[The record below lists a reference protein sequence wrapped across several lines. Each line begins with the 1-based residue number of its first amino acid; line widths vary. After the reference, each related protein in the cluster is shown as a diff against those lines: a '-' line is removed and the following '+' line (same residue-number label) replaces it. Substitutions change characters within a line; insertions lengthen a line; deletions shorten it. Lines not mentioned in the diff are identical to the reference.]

1 MNKKGGGR
9 VAKKNPRR
17 SRHTAKTLD
26 QASRVMQL
34 RTVGADFRT
43 IAKQLGISTTRAYDL
58 QQIALKET
66 LRESTDDYIAV
77 QEQRVELLLRKAIT
91 GQSEASDGRDQAAL
105 INAALRATD
114 QLNRMRGVYDR
125 TETEAQTAA
134 ASLLDTLIET
144 SKRAAAQTTDP
155 EDTEQ

>member
-1 MNKKGGGR
+1 M
-9 VAKKNPRR
+9 AKMNPRKD
-17 SRHTAKTLD
+17 RHTAKTLE
-26 QASRVMQL
+26 QANKVMQL

-43 IAKQLGISTTRAYDL
+43 IAKQLGISPTRAYDL

-91 GQSEASDGRDQAAL
+91 GQNESSDGRDQAAL

-114 QLNRMRGVYDR
+114 QLNRMRGIYDR

-144 SKRAAAQTTDP
+144 SKRAAAQTNP
-155 EDTEQ
+155 EDTEE

>member
-1 MNKKGGGR
+1 M
-9 VAKKNPRR
+9 AKKNPRK

-26 QASRVMQL
+26 QANRVMQL
-34 RTVGADFRT
+34 RTVGVDFRT

-91 GQSEASDGRDQAAL
+91 GENEAVDGRDQAAL

-144 SKRAAAQTTDP
+144 SKRAAARTNT
-155 EDTEQ
+155 EDTE

>member
-1 MNKKGGGR
+1 M
-9 VAKKNPRR
+9 AKKNPRK
-17 SRHTAKTLD
+17 SRHTAKTLE
-26 QASRVMQL
+26 QANQVMQL
-34 RTVGADFRT
+34 RTVGANFRT

-91 GQSEASDGRDQAAL
+91 GENEASDGRDQAAL

-114 QLNRMRGVYDR
+114 QLNRMRGIYDR

-144 SKRAAAQTTDP
+144 SKRAATQSNM
-155 EDTEQ
+155 EEIE

>member
-1 MNKKGGGR
+1 M
-9 VAKKNPRR
+9 AKKNPRKD
-17 SRHTAKTLD
+17 RHTTKTLD
-26 QASRVMQL
+26 QANRVMQL
-34 RTVGADFRT
+34 RTVGADFRA

-66 LRESTDDYIAV
+66 LRESTDDYISV

-91 GQSEASDGRDQAAL
+91 GQNESTDSRGQAAL

-114 QLNRMRGVYDR
+114 QLNRMRGIYDR

-144 SKRAAAQTTDP
+144 SKRAAAQTSP
-155 EDTEQ
+155 EDTEE

>member
-1 MNKKGGGR
+1 M
-9 VAKKNPRR
+9 AKKNPRR

-91 GQSEASDGRDQAAL
+91 GQTEASDGRDQAAL

-114 QLNRMRGVYDR
+114 QLNRMRGIYDR

-144 SKRAAAQTTDP
+144 SKRAAAQTNT
-155 EDTEQ
+155 EDTE

>member
-1 MNKKGGGR
+1 M
-9 VAKKNPRR
+9 AKKNPRK

-26 QASRVMQL
+26 QANRVMQL
-34 RTVGADFRT
+34 RTVGVDFRT

-91 GQSEASDGRDQAAL
+91 GENEAVDGRDQAAL

-144 SKRAAAQTTDP
+144 SKRAAAQTNQG
-155 EDTEQ
+155 DTE

>member
-1 MNKKGGGR
+1 M
-9 VAKKNPRR
+9 AKKNPRQ
-17 SRHTAKTLD
+17 SRYTAKTLE
-26 QASRVMQL
+26 QANRVMQL

-91 GQSEASDGRDQAAL
+91 GQNESNDGRDQAAL

-114 QLNRMRGVYDR
+114 QLNRMRGIYDR

-144 SKRAAAQTTDP
+144 SKRAATQTNP
-155 EDTEQ
+155 ENTE

>member
-1 MNKKGGGR
+1 M
-9 VAKKNPRR
+9 AKKNPRR

-66 LRESTDDYIAV
+66 LREATDDYIAV

-91 GQSEASDGRDQAAL
+91 GENEARDGRDQAAL

-114 QLNRMRGVYDR
+114 QLNRMRGIYDR

-144 SKRAAAQTTDP
+144 SKRAAAQTNT
-155 EDTEQ
+155 EDTE

>member
-1 MNKKGGGR
+1 M
-9 VAKKNPRR
+9 AKKNPRKD
-17 SRHTAKTLD
+17 RHTTKTLD
-26 QASRVMQL
+26 QANRVMQL
-34 RTVGADFRT
+34 RTVGADFCT

-91 GQSEASDGRDQAAL
+91 GQNESNDSRDQAAL

-114 QLNRMRGVYDR
+114 QLNRMRGIYDR
-125 TETEAQTAA
+125 TEAEAQTAA

-144 SKRAAAQTTDP
+144 SKQAAAQANQ
-155 EDTEQ
+155 EDTEE

>member
-1 MNKKGGGR
+1 M
-9 VAKKNPRR
+9 AKMNPRKD
-17 SRHTAKTLD
+17 RHTAKTLG
-26 QASRVMQL
+26 QANRVMQL

-43 IAKQLGISTTRAYDL
+43 IAKQLGVSTTRAYDL

-91 GQSEASDGRDQAAL
+91 SQNESTDSRDQAAL

-114 QLNRMRGVYDR
+114 QLNRMRGIYDR

-144 SKRAAAQTTDP
+144 SKQAAAQANQ
-155 EDTEQ
+155 EDTEE

>member
-1 MNKKGGGR
+1 M
-9 VAKKNPRR
+9 AKKNPRQD
-17 SRHTAKTLD
+17 RHTAKTLD
-26 QASRVMQL
+26 QANRVMQL

-43 IAKQLGISTTRAYDL
+43 IAKQLGVSTTRAYDL

-66 LRESTDDYIAV
+66 LRESTDDYISV
-77 QEQRVELLLRKAIT
+77 QEQRVELLLGRAIT
-91 GQSEASDGRDQAAL
+91 GQNEAVDGRDQAAL

-114 QLNRMRGVYDR
+114 QLNRMRGIYDR

-144 SKRAAAQTTDP
+144 SKQAAAQANQ
-155 EDTEQ
+155 EDTEE

>member
-1 MNKKGGGR
+1 M
-9 VAKKNPRR
+9 AKKNPRQD
-17 SRHTAKTLD
+17 RHTAKTLE
-26 QASRVMQL
+26 QANKVMQL

-91 GQSEASDGRDQAAL
+91 GQTESSDGRDQAAL

-114 QLNRMRGVYDR
+114 QLNRMRGIYDR

-144 SKRAAAQTTDP
+144 SKRAAAQTNQ
-155 EDTEQ
+155 ENEE

>member
-1 MNKKGGGR
+1 M
-9 VAKKNPRR
+9 AKKNPRQ

-26 QASRVMQL
+26 QANRVMQL
-34 RTVGADFRT
+34 RTVGADFRA

-91 GQSEASDGRDQAAL
+91 GQNESNDGRDQAAL

-114 QLNRMRGVYDR
+114 QLNRMRGIYDR

-144 SKRAAAQTTDP
+144 SKQAAAQANQ
-155 EDTEQ
+155 EDTEE

>member
-1 MNKKGGGR
+1 M
-9 VAKKNPRR
+9 AKKNPRR

-91 GQSEASDGRDQAAL
+91 GQTEAVDGRDQAAL

-114 QLNRMRGVYDR
+114 QLNRMRGIYDR

-144 SKRAAAQTTDP
+144 SKRAAAQTN
-155 EDTEQ
+155 TEETE

>member
-1 MNKKGGGR
+1 M
-9 VAKKNPRR
+9 AKKNPRR

-91 GQSEASDGRDQAAL
+91 GENEARDGRDQAAL

-114 QLNRMRGVYDR
+114 QLNRMRGIYDR

-144 SKRAAAQTTDP
+144 SKRAAAQTNT
-155 EDTEQ
+155 EDTE